1 MSTTSTHGAT
11 GATVPSPQRTVG
23 IAMIGGGMMGKS
35 HTMAFRNLRAV
46 HGSLP
51 VEPRLVVL
59 CDTTPELAGAGVRSF
74 GYERWT
80 PGWRTGLTAPG
91 GVVVATLTTNFLP

>member
-1 MSTTSTHGAT
+1 MAPRCPSPPPSPTGPSSRFGTQGEREMRTTSTHGAS

-23 IAMIGGGMMGKS
+23 IAMIGSGMMAKS

-46 HGSLP
+46 HGTLP

-59 CDTTPELAGAGVRSF
+59 CDTTPELAGAGAGSF
-74 GYERWT
+74 G
-80 PGWRTGLTAPG
+80 
-91 GVVVATLTTNFLP
+91 